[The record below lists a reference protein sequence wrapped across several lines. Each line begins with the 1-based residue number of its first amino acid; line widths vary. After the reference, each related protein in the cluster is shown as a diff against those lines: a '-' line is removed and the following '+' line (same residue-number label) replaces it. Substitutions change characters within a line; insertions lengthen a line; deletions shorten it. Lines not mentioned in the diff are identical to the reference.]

1 MSLHHIGRAVQ
12 DKTDTTVQEA
22 LTKFTEFV
30 ADPKTKKSEI
40 KDVFTTVMRTA
51 IIYDDDSNTNWNS
64 MWQLL
69 QVIRF
74 LISKFIYST
83 LYILHCTKIFRC

>member
-1 MSLHHIGRAVQ
+1 MSLHHFGRAVQ
-12 DKTDTTVQEA
+12 NETDTTVKEA

-30 ADPKTKKSEI
+30 ADQTKKSEI

-51 IIYDDDSNTNWNS
+51 IIYDDDSNTYWNS

-74 LISKFIYST
+74 LISKFIIQHLMGT
-83 LYILHCTKIFRC
+83 